1 MVKLLKKIFI
11 FLLIILFI
19 MAFSNSYSTLNID
32 NLAYVLALG
41 VDTTPNNTFR
51 VTFQLST
58 SAPVS
63 ESGSGSGSQ
72 EKSPNIVNSVEA
84 SSLSSAINLLDGYL
98 AKEVN
103 LSHCK
108 VFIFSEEVASQG
120 ISNEIYTLINNSQV
134 RPSAKIIVS
143 KCEAKTYIE
152 QTTPQLENLVSKYY
166 ELISNS
172 NKYTGYIPNSSVGD
186 FFGAL
191 SSKDGQPYAILGG
204 LNNTNTNLGSSNN
217 NIQKDANIIAN
228 NTTIQGE
235 NGSENMGLA
244 VFKGDRLVGELNAL
258 ETLSFLAIKNEI
270 KSFLVSIPDP
280 TNEENIIDIHFTPY
294 ISHSIEVDTSTS
306 SPHIKI
312 NAKFTGKVY
321 SATDNSNYLSSE
333 TFNILSNSCNKYLES
348 TFSSLLYKTAKEYN
362 SDIFSFGR
370 YALPNFK
377 TTNEWNDYKWLDNY
391 KNAFFDVNIKTYI
404 TSGMLIVES

>member
-258 ETLSFLAIKNEI
+258 ETLSFLAIRNEI

-306 SPHIKI
+306 SPHIII
-312 NAKFTGKVY
+312 NAKFAGKVY

-333 TFNILSNSCNKYLES
+333 TFNTLSNSCDKYLES

-370 YALPNFK
+370 YSLPNFK